1 MDKRT
6 EEDKLTQD
14 GFKVILGGKEHDV
27 APLVIQDSREWRKKV
42 IALIAP
48 LPTLAET
55 SLDTSE
61 GFEQALSSMLLE
73 MPNEVIDLFFEYA
86 KDLNRPE
93 IESVTTDEEMSKAFM
108 EVVAFAFPL
117 AGSPAEVLR
126 RLYPA
131 EKTPKTRKK
140 RSR

>member
-1 MDKRT
+1 MERT
-6 EEDKLTQD
+6 EEEKLTQA
-14 GFKVILGGKEHDV
+14 GFEVILGGRKYKI
-27 APLVIQDSREWRKKV
+27 APLVIRDSREWRKKV

-55 SLDTSE
+55 SLDTPE

-86 KDLNRPE
+86 KDLNRSK
-93 IESVTTDEEMSKAFM
+93 IESVTTDEEMAKAFM

-126 RLYPA
+126 RLYPQK
-131 EKTPKTRKK
+131 KTKK
-140 RSR
+140 KHSR